1 MELVI
6 RVLFKLNRD
15 NSVCLSLSLIVP
27 GYIIMHVNGSLAF
40 LLAYLLHC
48 CWLKENTVCVWFWA
62 IDSSSFQYYYSHP
75 RWLPFVAW
83 YLSSLSR
90 LLHICWLA
98 VVLVMWTWGAIG
110 RNEGR
115 AQTVFTLNP
124 LLHSKRLLL
133 QKRDS
138 LPHSL
143 SHSVALFINQFKFK
157 WQVKES
163 WVISATVSQSI
174 ELIFVKLY
182 SIVYNSRGNL
192 PNLVDFLRIL
202 LYLLFL
208 PVAWALFLQLAAW
221 VVLQQTFFSTAQ

>member
-1 MELVI
+1 
-6 RVLFKLNRD
+6 
-15 NSVCLSLSLIVP
+15 
-27 GYIIMHVNGSLAF
+27 MHVNGSLAF
-40 LLAYLLHC
+40 CRRSYCIAAGSR
-48 CWLKENTVCVWFWA
+48 KIQSVSVFWA

-124 LLHSKRLLL
+124 LLPSKRLLL

-174 ELIFVKLY
+174 ELIFVELY

-208 PVAWALFLQLAAW
+208 PVAWALFFKACTLSRSLANFIFNCA
-221 VVLQQTFFSTAQ
+221 VTRVIYRLYL

>member
-1 MELVI
+1 MLNYMELVI

-40 LLAYLLHC
+40 CRRIYCIAAGSR
-48 CWLKENTVCVWFWA
+48 KIQSVSVFWA

-124 LLHSKRLLL
+124 LLPSKRLLL

-143 SHSVALFINQFKFK
+143 SHSVALFNNQFKFK

-174 ELIFVKLY
+174 ELIFVELY
-182 SIVYNSRGNL
+182 SIVYNLRGNL
-192 PNLVDFLRIL
+192 PNLVDFLWVPPRH
-202 LYLLFL
+202 LFFTL
-208 PVAWALFLQLAAW
+208 STLSACCLSS
-221 VVLQQTFFSTAQ
+221 FF